1 METQTS
7 ATGTRFIRRSAKTV
21 GSEYIVCNAQN
32 TKVFVAITSS
42 DFEID
47 DSGKRD
53 QTYLN
58 VVDLVTGQKE
68 KLWLGG
74 QLRHTLSKLPTLKG
88 TRLEIT
94 WMGLTVVT
102 DETTGEIREIN
113 QYQVHELE

>member
-1 METQTS
+1 MEAQTS
-7 ATGTRFIRRSAKTV
+7 ATGTKFIRRSAKTV

-47 DSGKRD
+47 DNGKRE

-58 VVDLVTGQKE
+58 VLDLVTGKKE
-68 KLWLGG
+68 KLWVGG

-88 TRLEIT
+88 SRLEIT
-94 WMGLTVVT
+94 WIGTGVVVNQ
-102 DETTGEIREIN
+102 ETGEITRPN
-113 QYQVHELE
+113 QYQVFELE